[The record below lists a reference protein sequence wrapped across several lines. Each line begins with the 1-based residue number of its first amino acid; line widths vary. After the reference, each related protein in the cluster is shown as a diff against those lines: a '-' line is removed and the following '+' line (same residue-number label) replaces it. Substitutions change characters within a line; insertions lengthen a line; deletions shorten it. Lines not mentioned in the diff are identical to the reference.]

1 MAELDIKGFVT
12 PEQQF
17 AGLYKLAE
25 DISAQKAAKAKAD
38 EVAKANKAALTK
50 LAENQFSSKDY
61 LSGTVADPNITNKL
75 SSGLQQVYKF
85 IAENPGVTESHIQMF
100 ANPIIRQVAQDSEKS
115 KELKRQMELGLEQIK
130 GMKGVDA
137 NKFRESFQNRAWGI
151 KDKQLPDNLDNV
163 DITHNY
169 IDDVLNN
176 DDIYNTEAV
185 RESIKNAKP
194 VEYQYS
200 QKERNKAGVEK
211 STLYDAKSQPFY
223 QPLTDASGKPTG
235 DFEPKHETFTDNNA
249 VVMHEWMGDAGEKV
263 KAPIKLL
270 DRDAFEQIFS
280 PKNNPAAAAYL
291 RNEVKKQMQGK
302 APLNTSQAE
311 ALSRAIAYDLVKD
324 NMTESASI
332 KVREEQKQPIVRNTT
347 NVNVGGA
354 GGEKRDIYTLAA
366 TQYKALQDQ
375 KDKAADLLKQG
386 KSVEEVAR
394 ETGLQPNAVLASQ
407 QGRNEAYMPLNRED
421 LDAEFSKS
429 IVGIIKDLK
438 LGYEVKEQGKT
449 EKREYGSDNLGVK
462 LNKQG
467 NWEIYPVLDNKIGK
481 RLTTI
486 DAATLGYKVQ
496 PNAKGKTIL
505 AIEEKK
511 GSSKSAPSIKS
522 YDNAT
527 QKKISSFMGK
537 NKLSESDA
545 IKILIAEGLIK
556 KP

>member
-1 MAELDIKGFVT
+1 
-12 PEQQF
+12 
-17 AGLYKLAE
+17 
-25 DISAQKAAKAKAD
+25 
-38 EVAKANKAALTK
+38 
-50 LAENQFSSKDY
+50 
-61 LSGTVADPNITNKL
+61 
-75 SSGLQQVYKF
+75 
-85 IAENPGVTESHIQMF
+85 
-100 ANPIIRQVAQDSEKS
+100 
-115 KELKRQMELGLEQIK
+115 
-130 GMKGVDA
+130 
-137 NKFRESFQNRAWGI
+137 
-151 KDKQLPDNLDNV
+151 
-163 DITHNY
+163 
-169 IDDVLNN
+169 
-176 DDIYNTEAV
+176 
-185 RESIKNAKP
+185 
-194 VEYQYS
+194 
-200 QKERNKAGVEK
+200 
-211 STLYDAKSQPFY
+211 
-223 QPLTDASGKPTG
+223 
-235 DFEPKHETFTDNNA
+235 
-249 VVMHEWMGDAGEKV
+249 MHEWMGDAGEKV

-270 DRDAFEQIFS
+270 DKGAFEQIFS
-280 PKNNPAAAAYL
+280 PRNNPAAAAYL

-347 NVNVGGA
+347 NVNVGGT

-467 NWEIYPVLDNKIGK
+467 NWEVYPVLDNKIGK

-496 PNAKGKTIL
+496 PTSKGKVQL
-505 AIEEKK
+505 AVEEKAQAK
-511 GSSKSAPSIKS
+511 KPIKSKISAYPSDIQYAIKS
-522 YDNAT
+522 YAT
-527 QKKISSFMGK
+527 KAGIS
-537 NKLSESDA
+537 EDVA
-545 IKILIAEGLIK
+545 ISRLIK
-556 KP
+556 ANKIKPQ

>member
-270 DRDAFEQIFS
+270 DKDAFEQIFS

-311 ALSRAIAYDLVKD
+311 ALSRAIAYDLVRD

-332 KVREEQKQPIVRNTT
+332 KIREEQKQPIIKNIT
-347 NVNVGGA
+347 NVSVGGA

-375 KDKAADLLKQG
+375 KDKAAVLLKQG

-467 NWEIYPVLDNKIGK
+467 NWEVYPVLDNKIGK

-505 AIEEKK
+505 AIEEKTK
-511 GSSKSAPSIKS
+511 NVPQKKSSTSKS
-522 YDNAT
+522 
-527 QKKISSFMGK
+527 KKDP
-537 NKLSESDA
+537 L
-545 IKILIAEGLIK
+545 GLGI
-556 KP
+556 

>member
-12 PEQQF
+12 EEQKF
-17 AGLYKLAE
+17 PGLYKLAE
-25 DISAQKAAKAKAD
+25 DISAQNAAKAKAAETD
-38 EVAKANKAALTK
+38 KANKAALQK
-50 LAENQFSSKDY
+50 YAENKFNTKDY
-61 LSGTVADPNITNKL
+61 LSGTIADPNITKKL
-75 SSGLQQVYKF
+75 AEGIQQVNTF
-85 IAENPGVTESHIQMF
+85 ISQNKGATESQIQLF
-100 ANPIIRQVAQDSEKS
+100 ANPIISQVAQDSEKS

-151 KDKQLPDNLDNV
+151 KDKQFPDNLDNV

-176 DDIYNTEAV
+176 DDIYNAEAV

-200 QKERNKAGVEK
+200 QKARNKAGVET

-270 DRDAFEQIFS
+270 DKGAFEQIFS
-280 PKNNPAAAAYL
+280 PRNNPAAAAYL

-332 KVREEQKQPIVRNTT
+332 KVREEQKQPIVKNYIGGSGSGSKEPTINDVYSRLKSHVDTKLEQYKNNPKQFGNKDWVQVNTLDSDI
-347 NVNVGGA
+347 
-354 GGEKRDIYTLAA
+354 RDIVLKEARAA
-366 TQYKALQDQ
+366 SGVPELGTSSIKIKVDENGVMGIYNVDDNSLIGQLTEQGLNVRASQGVPSKNLVIKNMKYKASN
-375 KDKAADLLKQG
+375 G
-386 KSVEEVAR
+386 KSYTHA
-394 ETGLQPNAVLASQ
+394 Q
-407 QGRNEAYMPLNRED
+407 
-421 LDAEFSKS
+421 
-429 IVGIIKDLK
+429 
-438 LGYEVKEQGKT
+438 
-449 EKREYGSDNLGVK
+449 
-462 LNKQG
+462 
-467 NWEIYPVLDNKIGK
+467 
-481 RLTTI
+481 
-486 DAATLGYKVQ
+486 
-496 PNAKGKTIL
+496 
-505 AIEEKK
+505 
-511 GSSKSAPSIKS
+511 
-522 YDNAT
+522 
-527 QKKISSFMGK
+527 
-537 NKLSESDA
+537 
-545 IKILIAEGLIK
+545 LIK
-556 KP
+556 MGYTDETIEQAKQAGNLK